1 MAHLTPERLVDL
13 AEGTELERA
22 VPHLGECEVCRRAL
36 AELRATIA
44 DAAGPVIPVI
54 NDITDVPEPA
64 PLFWDQLSAR
74 VRDAVE
80 EEEQGTPDASWAER
94 WLRPRVSLPIL
105 AAVAG
110 VVIVAVVASRR
121 PGAPNLLPAVP
132 LPIAENAQLPSLPPL
147 EPLGASDDPSLG
159 LLADY
164 GTTLEWDDMRAGMA
178 LATHVGGS
186 DEVVIALSTEERQEL
201 QRLLE
206 EEMTQPSA
214 LGAS

>member
-22 VPHLGECEVCRRAL
+22 VPHLGGCEVCRRAL

-44 DAAGPVIPVI
+44 DAAGP
-54 NDITDVPEPA
+54 A
-64 PLFWDQLSAR
+64 LFWDHLSAR

-80 EEEQGTPDASWAER
+80 EEEQGTPDASWVER

-201 QRLLE
+201 QRLLQ